1 LFQANPEGFHS
12 KYSLNS
18 ELPRFGYNSS
28 MPINYAQVQDSL
40 EDYTRKVKNRED
52 QRDEV
57 ETVLW
62 EQLEQQSGNM
72 EGIKARLDI
81 AEGLA
86 KSLYC
91 AKPVNEALLFHKSAG
106 KPPEKY
112 TLIAADGSQIAPNR
126 HKALEYCV
134 INVGLI
140 SAELGSSK
148 EPSFE
153 IQSDLLDYDQLVTK
167 DGFLIGEQQVS
178 LLRDL
183 AERQALVEFSRGKEK
198 PILTMTDGLLDIYQR
213 LDNPKEQLKLQE
225 EVLSL
230 HRVMQEQEVITVGYI
245 DKPGSEL
252 IGRLFDILSKSD
264 EELTRYNEKNRS
276 IRGVSDARLFKRLL
290 SHPGERSAIFE
301 AFSKT
306 RDKQAHRLAVHFFF
320 LNIGEEEAPYLAR
333 VEFPAWVSARPELVD
348 LLHAVVYADTQVLCG
363 HPYPYL
369 LLRAHELAIINYAE
383 YTDVEGMLIQK
394 FEAEGLNTG
403 QVSHKQY
410 GKDQVGRRNH
420 AK

>member
-1 LFQANPEGFHS
+1 
-12 KYSLNS
+12 
-18 ELPRFGYNSS
+18 

-57 ETVLW
+57 ENLLW
-62 EQLEQQSGNM
+62 EQLEAQSANI
-72 EGIKARLDI
+72 EGIKTRLDL
-81 AEGLA
+81 AANLA

-91 AKPVNEALLFHKSAG
+91 AKPVNEDLLFHKSPG
-106 KPPEKY
+106 TPPQNY
-112 TLIAADGSQIAPNR
+112 ALIAADGSQIAPNR

-140 SAELGSSK
+140 CAELGSGK

-153 IQSDLLDYDQLVTK
+153 IQSNLLDYDQLVTE

-183 AERQALVEFSRGKEK
+183 AERQALAEFSRNKGESV
-198 PILTMTDGLLDIYQR
+198 ITMTDGLLDIYQR
-213 LDNPKEQLKLQE
+213 LEKPEEQLKLQQ

-230 HRVMQEQEVITVGYI
+230 HRAMEEQGVITVGYI

-252 IGRLFDILSKSD
+252 VGRLFDILSKSD
-264 EELTRYNEKNRS
+264 EELAHYNEKNRA

-290 SHPGERSAIFE
+290 SQPGERSAVFE
-301 AFSKT
+301 AFSKS
-306 RDKQAHRLAVHFFF
+306 RDKQAPRLVVHFFF
-320 LNIGEEEAPYLAR
+320 LNIGEENAPYLAR
-333 VEFPAWVSARPELVD
+333 VEFPAWVSASPELVD
-348 LLHAVVYADTQVLCG
+348 LLHAVVYADTQVISG

-369 LLRAHELAIINYAE
+369 LLRAHELAIINFAE
-383 YTDVEGMLIQK
+383 HTDVEAMLMEK
-394 FEAEGLNTG
+394 FEEEGLNVG
-403 QVSHKQY
+403 QISNKQY

>member
-1 LFQANPEGFHS
+1 
-12 KYSLNS
+12 
-18 ELPRFGYNSS
+18 
-28 MPINYAQVQDSL
+28 MPINYTQVQESL

-57 ETVLW
+57 ESTLW
-62 EQLEQQSGNM
+62 QQLEQQSENI
-72 EGIKARLDI
+72 EGIKAHLDLAATI
-81 AEGLA
+81 A

-91 AKPVNEALLFHKSAG
+91 AKPVNEPLLFHKAAA
-106 KPPEKY
+106 KPPQNY
-112 TLIAADGSQIAPNR
+112 TLVAADGSQIAPNR

-140 SAELGSSK
+140 SAEMGSGK
-148 EPSFE
+148 EPCFE
-153 IQSDLLDYDQLVTK
+153 IQSNLLDYDQLITE

-183 AERQALVEFSRGKEK
+183 SERQALVAFCAGKRK

-213 LDNPKEQLKLQE
+213 LESPDEQQKLQQ
-225 EVLSL
+225 EVLTL
-230 HRVMQEQEVITVGYI
+230 HRQMEAQELITVGYI

-252 IGRLFDILSKSD
+252 LGRLFDILGKSD
-264 EELTRYNEKNRS
+264 EELTHYNEKQRV

-290 SHPGERSAIFE
+290 TIPGERSAIFE
-301 AFSKT
+301 AFNKS
-306 RDKQAHRLAVHFFF
+306 RDKQAPRLEVHFFF
-320 LNIGEEEAPYLAR
+320 LNIGEPGTPYLAR
-333 VEFPAWVSARPELVD
+333 VEFPAWVSARPDLVD
-348 LLHAVVYADTQVLCG
+348 LLHAVVYADTQVLAG

-369 LLRAHELAIINYAE
+369 LLRVHELAIINFAE
-383 YTDVEGMLIQK
+383 YTDIEAMLIQK
-394 FEAEGLNTG
+394 FEEEGLNVG
-403 QVSHKQY
+403 QPSHKQH

>member
-1 LFQANPEGFHS
+1 
-12 KYSLNS
+12 
-18 ELPRFGYNSS
+18 

-57 ETVLW
+57 ENLLW
-62 EQLEQQSGNM
+62 EQLEQQSWDI
-72 EGIKARLDI
+72 EGIKTRLDAAAI
-81 AEGLA
+81 FA

-91 AKPVNEALLFHKSAG
+91 AKPVNEELLFHKSPG
-106 KPPEKY
+106 KLPQNY

-126 HKALEYCV
+126 HKALEYCI

-140 SAELGSSK
+140 CAEMGSAR
-148 EPSFE
+148 EPSVE
-153 IQSDLLDYDQLVTK
+153 IQSTLLDYDQLVTE

-178 LLRDL
+178 LLRDR
-183 AERQALVEFSRGKEK
+183 AERQALAEFSRNKGK
-198 PILTMTDGLLDIYQR
+198 PVITMTDGLLDIYQR
-213 LDNPKEQLKLQE
+213 LEKPEEQLKLQQ

-230 HRVMQEQEVITVGYI
+230 HRTMEALGVITVGYI

-252 IGRLFDILSKSD
+252 IGRLFDILGKND
-264 EELTRYNEKNRS
+264 EELIHYNDKNRDL
-276 IRGVSDARLFKRLL
+276 RGVSDARLFRRLL
-290 SHPGERSAIFE
+290 TQPGERSAVFE
-301 AFSKT
+301 AFSKS
-306 RDKQAHRLAVHFFF
+306 RDKQAPRLVVHFFF
-320 LNIGEEEAPYLAR
+320 LNIGEENSPYLAR

-348 LLHAVVYADTQVLCG
+348 LLHAVVYADTQVIAG

-369 LLRAHELAIINYAE
+369 LLRAHELAIINFAE
-383 YTDVEGMLIQK
+383 HTDVEAMLIEK
-394 FEAEGLNTG
+394 FEEEGLHIG
-403 QVSHKQY
+403 QISNKQY

>member
-1 LFQANPEGFHS
+1 MNGEAAC
-12 KYSLNS
+12 
-18 ELPRFGYNSS
+18 FGYNSS
-28 MPINYAQVQDSL
+28 MPINYAQVQESL

-57 ETVLW
+57 ESALW
-62 EQLEQQSGNM
+62 QQLEQQSENI
-72 EGIKARLDI
+72 EGIKARLDTAANI
-81 AEGLA
+81 A
-86 KSLYC
+86 KNLYC
-91 AKPVNEALLFHKSAG
+91 AKPTNEALLFHKPTG
-106 KPPEKY
+106 KPPQNY

-140 SAELGSSK
+140 STEMGSGK

-153 IQSDLLDYDQLVTK
+153 IQSNLLDYDQLITE

-183 AERQALVEFSRGKEK
+183 SERQALAEFSRGKGK

-213 LDNPKEQLKLQE
+213 LESPEEQLKLQQ
-225 EVLSL
+225 EVLSM
-230 HRVMQEQEVITVGYI
+230 HREMEAQEVITVGYI

-252 IGRLFDILSKSD
+252 VGRLFDILGKSD
-264 EELTRYNEKNRS
+264 EELARYNDKQRS
-276 IRGVSDARLFKRLL
+276 IRGVSDARLFKNLL
-290 SHPGERSAIFE
+290 SQPGERSAIFE
-301 AFSKT
+301 AFNKS
-306 RDKQAHRLAVHFFF
+306 RDKQAPRLVVHFFF
-320 LNIGEEEAPYLAR
+320 LNIGEADAPYLAR

-348 LLHAVVYADTQVLCG
+348 LLHAVVYADTQVLAG

-369 LLRAHELAIINYAE
+369 LLRAHELAIINFAE
-383 YTDVEGMLIQK
+383 YTDVEAMLMQK
-394 FEAEGLNTG
+394 FEEEGLNVG
-403 QVSHKQY
+403 QISNKQY
-410 GKDQVGRRNH
+410 GKDQVGRRSY